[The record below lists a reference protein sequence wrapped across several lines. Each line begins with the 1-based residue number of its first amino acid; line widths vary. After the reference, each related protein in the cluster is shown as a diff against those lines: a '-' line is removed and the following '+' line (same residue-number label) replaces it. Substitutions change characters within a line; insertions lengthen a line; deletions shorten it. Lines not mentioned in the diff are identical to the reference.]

1 MKQRTLA
8 FLIALTLLIPCILGF
23 PTAASAEEET
33 ATAASGIWDGS
44 YDTAWFDAN
53 SGAKEATLTTP
64 QQLAG
69 MTKLNQGGQKFEG
82 WTIKLGANLFMNA
95 GNAGDWQTA
104 APANEWRPIRNF
116 MGTFDGQG
124 YSISG
129 LFCNSPAEE
138 GVGLFAFLN
147 GATVK
152 NLIVTNSLLIGKCEV
167 GAVAGFIRNNK
178 ARMENIYSDAI
189 LSVDSASD
197 AGARSGGIL
206 GLNDCI
212 QESTL
217 KQCWFDGTIVA
228 DSATDNWATR
238 VGGLVGKTAGVTTL
252 EDCLY
257 TGSLTG
263 HSQIG
268 GLIGAVEGRGSANL
282 TRCLMLGEVI
292 SNRNES
298 GCFAGQLVGILFGA
312 LTANVSNC
320 YGLDSYQVRY
330 LHAGT
335 NTANKTA
342 YSSTNSSGKLIVTE
356 GTDYGRFSLA
366 ALTGESAKSQLTA
379 FDFETIW
386 TVMPN
391 GTPVLRKPA
400 AARRTPTL
408 CGYQHTAV
416 SEANTYS
423 IRFISTLNVIPEH
436 AGTTVTVTTESGA
449 VYDLSR
455 EATCVFTSLLA
466 DESGKMT
473 AKTSYALGGNY
484 LMALTVENIP
494 TAEGTLTFAVTPW
507 TEQDGVRYPGSTFE
521 VIVNAGIPQN
531 SGN

>member
-33 ATAASGIWDGS
+33 ATVPSGVWDGS
-44 YDTAWFDAN
+44 YDTAWFNAN
-53 SGAKEATLTTP
+53 SETKEATLTTP

-69 MTKLNQGGQKFEG
+69 MTQLNKGGQKFEG
-82 WTIKLGANLFMNA
+82 WTVRLGANLFMNA
-95 GNAGDWQTA
+95 GNAEDWQTA
-104 APANEWRPIRNF
+104 APANEWRPICNF
-116 MGTFDGQG
+116 MGIFDGQG

-129 LFCNSPAEE
+129 LYCKNPSEE
-138 GVGLFAFLN
+138 GVGLFASLN
-147 GATVK
+147 NATVK

-167 GAVAGFIRNNK
+167 GAVAGFIRNNA

-217 KQCWFDGTIVA
+217 KRCWFDGTIAA

-268 GLIGAVEGRGSANL
+268 GLIGAVEGRGSASL

-292 SNRNES
+292 SNRNGG
-298 GCFAGQLVGILFGA
+298 GCFAGQFVGILFGA
-312 LTANVSNC
+312 LFANVSNC

-330 LHAGT
+330 LNAGT

-342 YSSTNSSGKLIVTE
+342 YSSTNASGRLTGTE
-356 GTDYGRFSLA
+356 EIDYGRFSLA
-366 ALTGESAKSQLTA
+366 ELTGENAKSKLTA
-379 FDFETIW
+379 FDFDTVW

-391 GTPVLRKPA
+391 GTPVLRALA
-400 AARRTPTL
+400 AARMTPTL
-408 CGYQHTAV
+408 YGFQNTEV
-416 SEANTYS
+416 GEANTYS
-423 IRFISTLNVIPEH
+423 IRFVSTLSSIPER
-436 AGTTVTVTTESGA
+436 AGTTIAVTAATGT
-449 VYDLSR
+449 YDLSK

-466 DESGKMT
+466 DERGKMT
-473 AKTSYALGGNY
+473 AKTSYALGGRY

-494 TAEGTLTFAVTPW
+494 TAEGRLTFTVTPW
-507 TEQDGVRYPGSTFE
+507 VEEDGVRYTGESVQ
-521 VIVNAGIPQN
+521 VIFDAGTPQATEN
-531 SGN
+531 

>member
-33 ATAASGIWDGS
+33 ATVPSGVWDGS
-44 YDTAWFDAN
+44 YDTAWFNAN
-53 SGAKEATLTTP
+53 SETKEATLTTP

-69 MTKLNQGGQKFEG
+69 MTQLNKGGQKFEG
-82 WTIKLGANLFMNA
+82 WTVRLGANLFMNA

-129 LFCNSPAEE
+129 LYCKNPSEE

-167 GAVAGFIRNNK
+167 GAVAGFIRNNA

-217 KQCWFDGTIVA
+217 KRCWFDGTIA
-228 DSATDNWATR
+228 TDSATDNWATR
-238 VGGLVGKTAGVTTL
+238 VGGLVGKNAGVTTL

-268 GLIGAVEGRGSANL
+268 GLIGAVEGRGSASL

-292 SNRNES
+292 SNRKGN

-330 LHAGT
+330 LNAGT
-335 NTANKTA
+335 NIANKTA
-342 YSSTNSSGKLIVTE
+342 YSSTNASGRLIGTE

-366 ALTGESAKSQLTA
+366 DLTGESAKSKLTA
-379 FDFETIW
+379 FDFETVW

-391 GTPVLRKPA
+391 GTPVLRELA
-400 AARRTPTL
+400 AARMTPTL
-408 CGYQHTAV
+408 YGFQNTEV
-416 SEANTYS
+416 GEANTYS
-423 IRFISTLNVIPEH
+423 IRFVSTLNSIPER
-436 AGTTVTVTTESGA
+436 AGTTITVTTATGT
-449 VYDLSR
+449 YDLSK

-473 AKTSYALGGNY
+473 AKTSYALGGSY

-494 TAEGTLTFAVTPW
+494 TAEGRLTFTVAPW
-507 TEQDGVRYPGSTFE
+507 TEQDGVRYPGSMFE
-521 VIVNAGIPQN
+521 VTVVAGIPQIP
-531 SGN
+531 GN